1 MGYRACKS
9 LYVAPAP
16 LSAGGSSKMASKVR
30 NRVRNVSQQ
39 VSHHARRRVWP
50 WHSTR
55 GKAEATQ
62 TPTATPEGGRLQDL
76 LCTCRQSHV
85 GAYTFLA
92 LERRLALLPTA
103 EPPGVRRSVT
113 ADISVAS
120 SQERSSSASL
130 HHCRRTSGAQ
140 ARITA
145 GPALR

>member
-1 MGYRACKS
+1 MGYRACNS

-55 GKAEATQ
+55 GKDAGTQ
-62 TPTATPEGGRLQDL
+62 TPTATPEGGRLHDS
-76 LCTCRQSHV
+76 LCTCNSPC

-92 LERRLALLPTA
+92 LERRPALLPTA

-145 GPALR
+145 CPALR